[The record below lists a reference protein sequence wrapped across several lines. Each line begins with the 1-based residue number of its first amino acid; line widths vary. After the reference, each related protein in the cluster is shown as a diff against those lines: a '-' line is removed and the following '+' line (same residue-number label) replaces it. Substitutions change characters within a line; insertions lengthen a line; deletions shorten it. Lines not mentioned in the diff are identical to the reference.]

1 MSSDHGA
8 TRGFDM
14 SSDAFRGYGIASAV
28 LLLMTACPVF
38 AQQSGEQAPAEQHAA
53 ATPAD
58 KAFAAAREVAVHG
71 PADVPWMEQA
81 TLKLP
86 EGYIFIP
93 RPAADQVMDVYGNSH
108 DNRFLGLIFPET
120 EANWFVVA
128 EYEESGYIKDD
139 DAKNWDIEELLDSL
153 KSGTEAQNERRREMG
168 VGELQIVG
176 WAEKPNYDAAT
187 HRLVWSVAAHD
198 TDSEPGDAQTI
209 NYNTYMLG
217 REGYITMNLVTA
229 SDNISTDKAVAQKL
243 LAVLAFNPGKTYADF
258 NEKTDKV
265 AAYGL
270 AALVAGVAAKKLGL
284 FAMIAAFAIKFG
296 KIIAVA
302 AIAGGAALWK
312 RFRSKEA

>member
-1 MSSDHGA
+1 MTNALRCCGIGLA
-8 TRGFDM
+8 
-14 SSDAFRGYGIASAV
+14 AFF
-28 LLLMTACPVF
+28 LTTAFPV
-38 AQQSGEQAPAEQHAA
+38 EAEEAA
-53 ATPAD
+53 APETPAD

-71 PADVPWMEQA
+71 PAEVPWIEQA
-81 TLKLP
+81 TLSLP
-86 EGYIFIP
+86 EGYIFVP
-93 RPAADQVMDVYGNSH
+93 RPAADQIMELYGNSH
-108 DNRFLGLIFPET
+108 DDRFLGLIYPRGD
-120 EANWFVVA
+120 ANWFVVA

-153 KSGTEAQNERRREMG
+153 KAGTEAQNERRREMG
-168 VGELQIVG
+168 VGELKIVG

-187 HRLVWSVAAHD
+187 HRLVWSVTAQD

-229 SDNISTDKAVAQKL
+229 SDNIATDKADAHKL
-243 LAVLAFNPGKTYADF
+243 LGALSFNPGKTYADF

-284 FAMIAAFAIKFG
+284 IAMIAAFAVKFG
-296 KIIAVA
+296 KLIAVA

-312 RFRSKEA
+312 RLRGKEA